1 MLLFGEVIR
10 RRHHTGGQDRTLSV
24 GVQMP
29 DSYVGDSRL
38 HGNQKNGLHYK
49 SCNMIG
55 SDLSAHGDVDHQL
68 YPAKSIHHI
77 PDSSSNSNHR
87 KEKYSSPNLA
97 ISSQGLEYICN
108 FKSTPH
114 HLHKVSNQVNEC
126 LMHTRS
132 GSLLCHCILCRL
144 HDIII

>member
-1 MLLFGEVIR
+1 MLLFSEVIR

-24 GVQMP
+24 GMQMSDP
-29 DSYVGDSRL
+29 YGGDSRL
-38 HGNQKNGLHYK
+38 HGNRKNDLHYK

-55 SDLSAHGDVDHQL
+55 SDSSAHGNIDQQL

-77 PDSSSNSNHR
+77 PDSSNSNYR

-114 HLHKVSNQVNEC
+114 HPHKVSNQINEC

-132 GSLLCHCILCRL
+132 GNSPCHYNTLVFT
-144 HDIII
+144 